1 MRKDHWNKKPWNKPV
16 VKSQF
21 QDRSEKALAFGYVLY
36 KWDIDYRLA
45 VKEHTGEVKLYSPV
59 EITEYVTNNLNENNG
74 ETS

>member
-1 MRKDHWNKKPWNKPV
+1 MKRNHWNKKPWNKPTAQ
-16 VKSQF
+16 SRF

-45 VKEHTGEVKLYSPV
+45 TKEHTGEVRLYSPE
-59 EITEYVTNNLNENNG
+59 EIAEYVTNNLNENNG